1 MSYIFSLLFILS
13 VKETSKVVLTYESAE
28 KSSSVFIPLC
38 CTSNLVSMVPF
49 CWSPKDPG
57 DKQERRLGTRL
68 LHKVALSGICG

>member
-13 VKETSKVVLTYESAE
+13 VKETNKVVLTYESAE

-38 CTSNLVSMVPF
+38 CISNLVSM
-49 CWSPKDPG
+49 DPG
-57 DKQERRLGTRL
+57 DKQERKLGTRL

>member
-13 VKETSKVVLTYESAE
+13 VKETNKVVLTYESAE

-38 CTSNLVSMVPF
+38 CTSNLVSM
-49 CWSPKDPG
+49 DPE
-57 DKQERRLGTRL
+57 DKQERKLGTRL